1 MPFCTIV
8 VLLRM
13 QVALV
18 GYGKMGRKI
27 EEILLQQGHS
37 VSAKIDFDNKAD
49 LQKLPPTQVAIEFSN
64 PDSCLH
70 NIEACLKQGIPVVVG
85 TTGWYEHIETVK
97 NWVKQYNGTLI
108 YASNFSIGV
117 NVLFQMNEYLAKI
130 MQKFDQYNVEM
141 TEEHHI
147 HKLDAP
153 SGTAISLANGITEN
167 LGRKK
172 TWSMDEDPGSSLL
185 KIVIKRHADTIG
197 FHSVRYYSK
206 IDELMITHNAF
217 NRDGFAQ
224 GAVLAAEWISGK
236 KGFFEFK
243 DCLNLPKS

>member
-1 MPFCTIV
+1 MNI
-8 VLLRM
+8 
-13 QVALV
+13 ALV

-27 EEILLQQGHS
+27 EEILLQQRHA
-37 VSAKIDFDNKAD
+37 VSAKIDAHNAAD
-49 LQKLPPTQVAIEFSN
+49 LHQLPSTDVAIEFSK
-64 PDSCLH
+64 PDSCLN
-70 NIEACLKQGIPVVVG
+70 NIETCLKQGVPVVVG
-85 TTGWYEHIETVK
+85 TTGWYEHLETVK
-97 NWVKQYNGTLI
+97 AWVKKYNGALI

-130 MQKFDQYNVEM
+130 MQKFDQYDVEM

-147 HKLDAP
+147 HKLDTP
-153 SGTAISLANGITEN
+153 SGTAITLANGITQN
-167 LGRKK
+167 IARKK
-172 TWSMDEDPGSSLL
+172 GWSIDNNPDHSLL
-185 KIVIKRHADTIG
+185 KIVTKRQGDTIG

-206 IDELMITHNAF
+206 IDELMMTHNAF